1 MTTEKTVTTARSHVK
16 PAIILSA
23 KDYDRLSTLAHAARN
38 RLPDLASELAE
49 EIGRAHVLGRDEIA
63 DHFVGMNDDV
73 EFRDDTVGRVRQIT
87 LVYPDEANISQGK
100 ISVMTPVGTA
110 LIGLRAG
117 HSITWETP
125 LGETRHLTVLSVRK
139 PNRRRPNA

>member
-1 MTTEKTVTTARSHVK
+1 MTTEKTVTTSRSHVK

-23 KDYDRLSTLAHAARN
+23 KDYNRLSTLAHAARN

-49 EIGRAHVLGRDEIA
+49 EIGRAHVLSRNEIA

-73 EFRDDTVGRVRQIT
+73 EFRDDTAGRVRQVT
-87 LVYPDEANISQGK
+87 LVYPDEADISQGK

-110 LIGLRAG
+110 LIGLRTG
-117 HSITWETP
+117 HSITWKTP
-125 LGETRHLTVLSVRK
+125 LGETRQLTVVSVRK
-139 PNRRRPNA
+139 LHWR

>member
-23 KDYDRLSTLAHAARN
+23 KDHDRLATLAHAARS

-49 EIGRAHVLGRDEIA
+49 EVGRARVLGRDEIA
-63 DHFVGMNDDV
+63 DNFVGMNDDLA
-73 EFRDDTVGRVRQIT
+73 FRDDTTGRVRQVT
-87 LVYPDEANISQGK
+87 LVYPDEADISRGK

-110 LIGLRAG
+110 LIGLRTG

-125 LGETRHLTVLSVRK
+125 LGETRQLTVVSVRK
-139 PNRRRPNA
+139 SNRH